1 MLLNLD
7 RRFPRTNRIP
17 PILRYTAE
25 YAFNQDRV
33 VRASVLAA
41 LKFRTNPTNDRATPT
56 REVRK
61 EVR

>member
-7 RRFPRTNRIP
+7 RRYPRTNRIP

-41 LKFRTNPTNDRATPT
+41 LKFRTETTTNT